1 MRCVANKTGW
11 RTPRTI
17 FFVTNAKRTQEG
29 VISISLKCTR
39 MISVWPW
46 TACSSA
52 RRRSSASLRVAG
64 AGREGCDVVR
74 PIQIGAIQTIA
85 VDRRLSRW
93 DGARPSLPI
102 ALVLI
107 IGEQSVQAK
116 RILSRWSRHED
127 GGADTTNALIRRRR
141 QLGRAVLRK
150 LLVEMVH
157 FAPLHCRF
165 GVEPEGSPFI
175 RDANQGG
182 HTSISLAHA
191 GGWLAGALSV
201 GAPIGI
207 DIEYH
212 KPDRDFAAL
221 ASAAFGPQERWRVE
235 GGGATEFYRIWTLRE
250 AMAKARG
257 VGLSFVIDGR
267 DHVTRNAAEAFNWYL
282 HHSEPLPG
290 LSVAVVVGRRSPQ
303 RRGKIYLAGGN
314 AATTHNNQ

>member
-1 MRCVANKTGW
+1 
-11 RTPRTI
+11 
-17 FFVTNAKRTQEG
+17 
-29 VISISLKCTR
+29 
-39 MISVWPW
+39 
-46 TACSSA
+46 
-52 RRRSSASLRVAG
+52 LRVAA
-64 AGREGCDVVR
+64 AGREGCDVVQ
-74 PIQIGAIQTIA
+74 PIQIGAIQAIA
-85 VDRRLSRW
+85 VGPRLSRAR
-93 DGARPSLPI
+93 GARPSAPALRDI

-127 GGADTTNALIRRRR
+127 GAADTANALVQRRR

-150 LLVEMVH
+150 LLVEMAH

-165 GVEPEGSPFI
+165 GAEPEGRPFI
-175 RDANQGG
+175 RDANRGCR
-182 HTSISLAHA
+182 TSISLSHA

-250 AMAKARG
+250 AMGKARG
-257 VGLSFVIDGR
+257 VGLSFVVDGR
-267 DHVTRNAAEAFNWYL
+267 DHVTRNAAEASNWYL

-290 LSVAVVVGRRSPQ
+290 LSVAVVVGRRSP
-303 RRGKIYLAGGN
+303 RLI
-314 AATTHNNQ
+314 AARST